1 MIIQF
6 NNLCSYLLLITFLF
20 INKTLNLFINKTLK
34 LIIIILGN
42 LVLKVS
48 IKWYLLELQFI
59 TLLTYKFKLL

>member
-6 NNLCSYLLLITFLF
+6 NNLCSYLFLITFLV
-20 INKTLNLFINKTLK
+20 INKTLK
-34 LIIIILGN
+34 LIIIIFGN